1 MDIVFDILLVLHLL
15 AFGLGISTTIVAP
28 LLGAR
33 LPKAAPETRQT
44 LLGVMARLTLNARVA
59 VATLVLTGVAMMFV
73 RYDGFAGQN
82 AWFQAKMGLVTVIV
96 VAVLAGAL
104 LKPGT
109 LSPRIMG
116 WLTRLSMLG
125 IVICAV
131 LAFN

>member
-1 MDIVFDILLVLHLL
+1 MDIVFDVLLVLHLL

-28 LLGAR
+28 LLGTR

-59 VATLVLTGVAMMFV
+59 VATLVITGIAMMFV

-82 AWFQAKMGLVTVIV
+82 GWFHAKMGLVAVIV
-96 VAVLAGAL
+96 AAVLATAL

-109 LSPRIMG
+109 LNPRVMG
-116 WLTRLSMLG
+116 WITRLSMLG

>member
-1 MDIVFDILLVLHLL
+1 MGIAFQILLALHLL

-44 LLGVMARLTLNARVA
+44 LMGVMAGLTLNARVA
-59 VATLVLTGVAMMFV
+59 VATLVATGIAMMFV

-82 AWFQAKMGLVTVIV
+82 GWFHAKMGLVAVIV
-96 VAVLAGAL
+96 FAVLAGAL

-109 LSPRIMG
+109 LDPRIMSG
-116 WLTRLSMLG
+116 ITRLSMVG
-125 IVICAV
+125 IVISAV

>member
-1 MDIVFDILLVLHLL
+1 MDIVFDILLSLHLL

-44 LLGVMARLTLNARVA
+44 LLGVMGRLTLNARVA
-59 VATLVLTGVAMMFV
+59 LATLVLTGIAMMFV

-82 AWFQAKMGLVTVIV
+82 GWFQLKMTLVVVIV
-96 VAVLAGAL
+96 AASLAGAF

-109 LSPRIMG
+109 LNPRLMSWI
-116 WLTRLSMLG
+116 TRLSMLG
-125 IVICAV
+125 IVISAV

>member
-1 MDIVFDILLVLHLL
+1 MDIVFDVLLVLHLL

-33 LPKAAPETRQT
+33 LPTAAPETRQT

-59 VATLVLTGVAMMFV
+59 VATLVLTGIAMMFV

-82 AWFQAKMGLVTVIV
+82 GWFQAKMTLVAVIV
-96 VAVLAGAL
+96 LAVLAGVL

-109 LSPRIMG
+109 LNPRIMA
-116 WLTRLSMLG
+116 WVTRLSMLG
-125 IVICAV
+125 IVISAV